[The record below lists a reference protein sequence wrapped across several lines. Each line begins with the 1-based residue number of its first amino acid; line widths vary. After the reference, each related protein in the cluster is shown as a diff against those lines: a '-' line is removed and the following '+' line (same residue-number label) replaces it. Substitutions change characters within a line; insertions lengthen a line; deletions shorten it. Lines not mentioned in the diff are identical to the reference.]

1 MFDIV
6 IRNARVVDGT
16 GSPWYKADVGVIG
29 DSIEAVG
36 RLGGVEA
43 QLVIDAPAKV
53 VSPGFI
59 EIHGHSDRTLLIN
72 PRAESSIHTGVTTET
87 IANCGSSIAP
97 LTALNHEQ
105 EERSFKRIDPDFEVQ
120 WHTTSELFDVYRDTG
135 CSVNIVPFV
144 GHNAVRTAC
153 MGYTMQPATADDMI
167 AMQDWVREAMEAGA
181 HGLSTGLEYPPG
193 SAATTAEVVELV
205 KVTAEY
211 DGIYPTHIRNRDVD
225 YLAAIDEAL
234 EVGRQ
239 ADVPVQVSHNVAK
252 IGAEEH
258 VMEQVIAKIEQAR
271 AEGIDVAFDVGAYLG
286 GQTTPAGSLPPWAF
300 EGGLEQ
306 TKKRLAD
313 QETRKKIKA
322 WDRPIWKIIQ
332 FGMWDKV
339 TLAASQANP
348 ELIGQTF
355 EEIAELRGVDPYDV
369 LLDLL
374 LEEGEGML
382 DLLWEGEIY
391 YPKDRDL
398 VLSHPLASVCCD
410 GRTLAPYGPLKKLPY
425 HHVYTWT
432 PYLLRH
438 HVRERGLLTLEEAVQ
453 KLTST
458 SARRLGLYDRGVIAP
473 GMKADLV
480 IFDPETVRDRATLQ
494 SPHVYPEGIE
504 WTIVNGTVTLRDR
517 AHTGSLAGRLLT
529 R

>member
-1 MFDIV
+1 MFDIL

-16 GSPWYKADVGVIG
+16 GSPWYRADVGIIG
-29 DSIEAVG
+29 DTIEEVG
-36 RLGGVEA
+36 RLGNVDA
-43 QLVIDAPAKV
+43 HFVIDALDKV

-72 PRAESSIHTGVTTET
+72 PLAESSIHTGVTTET

-97 LTALNHEQ
+97 LTELNREQ
-105 EERSFKRIDPDFEVQ
+105 EERSFQRIDPDFEVEWQ
-120 WHTTSELFDVYRDTG
+120 TTSELFDVYRRAG

-153 MGYTMQPATADDMI
+153 MGYTMGLATPDDLE
-167 AMQDWVREAMEAGA
+167 AMKGLVREAMEAGA

-193 SAATTAEVVELV
+193 SVATTDEVIELV
-205 KVTAEY
+205 KVAAEY

-239 ADVPVQVSHNVAK
+239 ANLPVQISHNVAK
-252 IGAEEH
+252 IGAEEN
-258 VMEQVIAKIEQAR
+258 VMEQVLARIEHAR
-271 AEGIDVAFDVGAYLG
+271 AEGLDVAFDVGAYLG
-286 GQTTPAGSLPPWAF
+286 GQTTPAASLPPWAF
-300 EGGLEQ
+300 EGGLEE
-306 TKKRLAD
+306 TKKRLSD
-313 QETRKKIKA
+313 PGTRQKIKE

-339 TLAASQANP
+339 TLAASEANP
-348 ELIGQTF
+348 DLISKTY

-391 YPKDRDL
+391 YPKDRDM
-398 VLSHPLASVCCD
+398 VLSHPLPSVCCD

-432 PYLLRH
+432 AYLLRH
-438 HVRERGLLTLEEAVQ
+438 HVRERGLLTLEEAVK
-453 KLTST
+453 KLTSA

-504 WTIVNGTVTLRDR
+504 WTIVNGTVTLKDGE
-517 AHTGSLAGRLLT
+517 HTGSKAGRLLS